1 MKLNVAIENRVM
13 RAAAAILLS
22 LVCSGLAFL
31 IFGILIPML
40 GLRTYYGTGDEANG
54 PGITVLLVPM
64 GVAVICVAAGCA
76 LTKVFYQSWSPRS
89 PDHTGR

>member
-1 MKLNVAIENRVM
+1 
-13 RAAAAILLS
+13 
-22 LVCSGLAFL
+22 
-31 IFGILIPML
+31 ML